1 MPCFMTLQRKGMSP
15 GEETMKRTMRSTTL
29 LIVALLAAVG
39 LVASACSS
47 DETAEAGTVSGP
59 QIVLGAQDF
68 GESAI
73 LAEIYSQALAEA
85 GYDTRIQTLG
95 GFRDISM
102 GAFSGGDINFAPEY
116 VASLLEF
123 VNGNAGVASGD
134 LTTTL
139 AELQSELGAL
149 GLEALE
155 PAPGV
160 DTNAFVVTAETS
172 ERLGLTKL
180 SDLANLDAPIKLGGP
195 ADCETN
201 PFCIPGLSSAYG
213 ADLSASFVG
222 LDSGVVATALGNGE
236 IDIAVLFSTD
246 GRIAAEGW
254 VLLEDD
260 QSMLAADNIV
270 PVVTAELIDAYGE
283 AMAQVVNAVSEK
295 LTTPV
300 LIQLNRQFD
309 VDKQS
314 ARDIAA
320 AWLADNSIS

>member
-1 MPCFMTLQRKGMSP
+1 MKRTGMNP
-15 GEETMKRTMRSTTL
+15 AGMKRTMRSTTT
-29 LIVALLAAVG
+29 LIVVVLAAVG
-39 LVASACSS
+39 LIASACSS
-47 DETAEAGTVSGP
+47 DETAVADIASGP

-85 GYDTRIQTLG
+85 GYNTRIQTLG

-102 GAFSGGDINFAPEY
+102 GAFASGDINFAAEY

-123 VNGNAGVASGD
+123 LNDNAGTASGN

-139 AELQSELGAL
+139 AELQTVLEPLD
-149 GLEALE
+149 LEALE
-155 PAPGV
+155 PAPGI
-160 DTNAFVVTAETS
+160 DTNAFVVTDETS

-180 SDLANLDAPIKLGGP
+180 SDLANLDTPIKLGGP

-201 PFCIPGLSSAYG
+201 PFCIPGLQTVYG
-213 ADLSASFVG
+213 VDLTGSFVG

-236 IDIAVLFSTD
+236 IDMAVLFSTD
-246 GRIAAEGW
+246 GRIASENW

-260 QSMLAADNIV
+260 QNLLAADNII

-283 AMAQVVNAVSEK
+283 AMAKVVNAVSERI
-295 LTTPV
+295 TTPV
-300 LIQLNRQFD
+300 LIELNRQFD

-320 AWLADNSIS
+320 AWLADNPIG

>member
-1 MPCFMTLQRKGMSP
+1 MHKGALPGGEAMTR
-15 GEETMKRTMRSTTL
+15 TMKSTTL
-29 LIVALLAAVG
+29 LIVALLAALG
-39 LVASACSS
+39 LIASACSS
-47 DETAEAGTVSGP
+47 DDTADAGTTQGP
-59 QIVLGAQDF
+59 QIILGSQDF

-73 LAEIYSQALAEA
+73 LAEIYSQALADA
-85 GYDTRIQTLG
+85 GYDTRTQTLG

-102 GAFSGGDINFAPEY
+102 GAFASGEINFAPEY

-123 VNGNAGVASGD
+123 LNDNAGTASGN
-134 LTTTL
+134 LSTTL
-139 AELQSELGAL
+139 AELQTELEPL
-149 GLEALE
+149 SLEALE

-172 ERLGLTKL
+172 ERLGITKL
-180 SDLANLDAPIKLGGP
+180 SDLANLDSPIKLGGP

-201 PFCIPGLSSAYG
+201 PFCIPGLRSVYG
-213 ADLSASFVG
+213 VDLSGGFVG

-236 IDIAVLFSTD
+236 IDMAVLFSTD
-246 GRIAAEGW
+246 GRIASENW

-260 QSMLAADNIV
+260 QNLLAADNIV

-283 AMAQVVNAVSEK
+283 AMAKVVNAVSQK

-300 LIQLNRQFD
+300 LIELNRQFD
-309 VDKQS
+309 VDKLS

-320 AWLADNSIS
+320 AWLADNPIG

>member
-1 MPCFMTLQRKGMSP
+1 
-15 GEETMKRTMRSTTL
+15 MKRTLRSTS
-29 LIVALLAAVG
+29 IVILALVAAVS

-47 DETAEAGTVSGP
+47 DDTVTADTTSGP

-85 GYDTRIQTLG
+85 GYNTRIQTLG

-102 GAFSGGDINFAPEY
+102 GAFTSGEINFAPEY

-123 VNGNAGVASGD
+123 LNDNAGVASGN
-134 LTTTL
+134 LSTTL
-139 AELQSELGAL
+139 AELQNELGAI

-160 DTNAFVVTAETS
+160 NTNAFVVTAETS

-180 SDLANLDAPIKLGGP
+180 SDLANLDSPVKLGGP

-201 PFCIPGLSSAYG
+201 PFCIPGLQTVYG
-213 ADLSASFVG
+213 ADLTGTFVG

-236 IDIAVLFSTD
+236 IDMAVLFSTD

-260 QSMLAADNIV
+260 QNMLAADNIV

-283 AMAQVVNAVSEK
+283 AMAKVVNAVSEK

-300 LIQLNRQFD
+300 LVELNRQYD

-320 AWLADNSIS
+320 AWLADNPVS

>member
-1 MPCFMTLQRKGMSP
+1 MNRAAK
-15 GEETMKRTMRSTTL
+15 STTV

-39 LVASACSS
+39 MVASACTNDDSES
-47 DETAEAGTVSGP
+47 TDPASGP
-59 QIVLGAQDF
+59 QIIVGAQDF

-85 GYDTRIQTLG
+85 GYNTRIQTLG
-95 GFRDISM
+95 GYRDLSM
-102 GAFSGGDINFAPEY
+102 GAFGSGDINFAPEY
-116 VASLLEF
+116 VASLLEYL
-123 VNGNAGVASGD
+123 NDNAGVASGN
-134 LTTTL
+134 LGTTY

-180 SDLANLDAPIKLGGP
+180 SDLATLDAPVRLGGP

-201 PFCIPGLSSAYG
+201 PFCIPGLRAVYDV
-213 ADLSASFVG
+213 DLSGSFVG
-222 LDSGVVATALGNGE
+222 LDAGVVATALRNGE
-236 IDIAVLFSTD
+236 IDMAVLFSTD
-246 GRIAAEGW
+246 GRIADEGW

-260 QSMLAADNIV
+260 QNLLAADNIV
-270 PVVTAELIDAYGE
+270 PVITAELIDAYGE
-283 AMAQVVNAVSEK
+283 AMARIVNAVSEK

-300 LIQLNRQFD
+300 LIELNRQFD
-309 VDKQS
+309 VEKLS

-320 AWLADNSIS
+320 AWLADNPIS